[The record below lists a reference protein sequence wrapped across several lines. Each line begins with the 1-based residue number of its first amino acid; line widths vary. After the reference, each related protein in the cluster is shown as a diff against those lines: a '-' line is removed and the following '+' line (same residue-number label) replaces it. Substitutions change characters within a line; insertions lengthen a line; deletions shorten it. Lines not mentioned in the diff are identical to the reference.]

1 MNPTSDLLARYLQAI
16 GEHLPAATRDD
27 VLAELRANL
36 QAQLD
41 DHAEELNRPLT
52 DADIAAVLKDHGRPI
67 VVAARYLPQQS
78 LIGPAIFPYY
88 LMTLRKAAPFA
99 IVIIFL
105 AHCSNILFVHTM
117 PELIAG
123 ILRALGQLIPDL
135 ILFAAWITAAF
146 AIGEYVYTH
155 NPSKPFG
162 ASWDPT
168 KLPAI
173 KSQIKGKSRASR
185 IFDLIFHC
193 LWILYV
199 LAIPGHPFLILG
211 PGEFA
216 LRAFPVTFA
225 PAWQTFY
232 VLLLVILG
240 FQLITK
246 IIALNTHYDR
256 AQVVLDLVTKLFGIA
271 TTAYLV
277 TMKTYLVATGPS
289 ANLAML
295 ANVNHWIG
303 FGFRIVLLIT
313 LIDFLVEAW
322 KLVRP
327 SLGARSLVF

>member
-16 GEHLPAATRDD
+16 GDHLPAASRDD

-36 QAQLD
+36 QAQMD
-41 DHAEELNRPLT
+41 DRAEELNRPLT
-52 DADIAAVLKDHGRPI
+52 DAEVAGVLRDHGRPI
-67 VVAARYLPQQS
+67 VVAARYLPQQY

-99 IVIIFL
+99 LILIFL
-105 AHCSNILFVHTM
+105 ANCANILFVHTM

-135 ILFAAWITAAF
+135 LIFAAWITVAF
-146 AIGEYVYTH
+146 VIAEYVYTS
-155 NPSKPFG
+155 NNAKPFC

-173 KSQIKGKSRASR
+173 KPQIKGKSRASR

-211 PGEFA
+211 PGEIA
-216 LRAFPVTFA
+216 LRAFPVTLA

-232 VLLLVILG
+232 VLLLVLLA

-246 IIALNTHYDR
+246 IVALNTSYDR
-256 AQVVLDLVTKLFGIA
+256 GQAVLDLVTKLFGIA

-277 TMKTYLVATGPS
+277 TMKTYFVATGPS
-289 ANLAML
+289 ANLTML

-303 FGFRIVLLIT
+303 FGFRVVLLIT

-327 SLGARSLVF
+327 SISARSLVF